1 MNKKLHEMALQ
12 IGGSHYPEVSQQ
24 YFESTVRLVINE
36 IESVGQFAGQP
47 INKERI
53 LQHFQ
58 LDK

>member
-24 YFESTVRLVINE
+24 YFESTVHLVLQECALKLNLDPT
-36 IESVGQFAGQP
+36 VL
-47 INKERI
+47 
-53 LQHFQ
+53 LQHFE